1 MTRPDHETDRL
12 LGVLACT
19 MVCGIACGCATVPTN
34 EMTGTLPGAQQR
46 PVADRREFTNRAAL
60 EKPVDVSRVRPVSF
74 PVMPRE
80 PSTTGQNGSIHGEG
94 VDEHPDEYVIDGGD
108 RGNPIHY
115 DSFLRYGVETEDTI
129 AEYSDD
135 TGESHVLPTNRVA
148 IYAPR
153 FGVVRSVRLP
163 IEGYGVERLAA
174 SHRLI
179 REGRHTQEVATR
191 HHRQQETAVS
201 GRVRTRAS
209 GLFGESITA
218 GVSRV
223 LRTRE
228 HVKLY
233 NIFQET
239 NRLIAGQID
248 QKDQARLAKTIDNAA
263 AWASDLQPIVTAATA
278 AGQSVQSTPW
288 VAAITGV
295 EIDQKKIGQLTI
307 LKLADR
313 GTASSGD
320 VVTFTLRFD
329 NIGERPLHDVRII
342 DNLSPRLEYVPDSA
356 TLGFSDEDE
365 KTPPEKARSGRV
377 TDDDNDN
384 GSRVLVFELDDAL
397 PGGVGG
403 VITFQ
408 ARVR

>member
-1 MTRPDHETDRL
+1 
-12 LGVLACT
+12 
-19 MVCGIACGCATVPTN
+19 
-34 EMTGTLPGAQQR
+34 
-46 PVADRREFTNRAAL
+46 
-60 EKPVDVSRVRPVSF
+60 
-74 PVMPRE
+74 MPRE
-80 PSTTGQNGSIHGEG
+80 PNTTGQVGAIEEAR
-94 VDEHPDEYVIDGGD
+94 VDQHPDEYVIDGGD

-129 AEYSDD
+129 AEFTDD
-135 TGESHVLPTNRVA
+135 TGKSHVLPTNRVA

-163 IEGYGVERLAA
+163 IASFGVERMAS
-174 SHRLI
+174 SHRLV
-179 REGRHTQEVATR
+179 RESRYTQKVATR
-191 HHRQQETAVS
+191 QHRQKEAVAS
-201 GRVRTRAS
+201 SRVRSRAS

-218 GVSRV
+218 GVSRS

-233 NIFQET
+233 NLFQET
-239 NRLIAGQID
+239 NRLIAGQMD
-248 QKDQARLAKTIDNAA
+248 QKDQARLAKTIDNVA
-263 AWASDLQPIVTAATA
+263 AWATDLQPVVTATTA
-278 AGQSVQSTPW
+278 AGQSIQSTPW

-295 EIDQKKIGQLTI
+295 EVDQKEIGQLKI

-313 GTASSGD
+313 RSASSGD
-320 VVTFTLRFD
+320 IVTFTLRFD

-342 DNLSPRLEYVPDSA
+342 DNLSPRLDYVPDSA

-365 KTPPEKARSGRV
+365 KTPPEKARSGRI
-377 TDDDNDN
+377 TDEDNDE
-384 GSRVLVFELDDAL
+384 GSQVLVFELDEPL